1 MTMTTCNIPARTFT
15 KQRPSVF
22 RMITQIVATQSQR
35 RALRKLDVDA
45 LRDIG
50 LTYVDAKTEA
60 GRPFWDVPTT
70 WRR

>member
-1 MTMTTCNIPARTFT
+1 MTMTTCNAPARTFT

-22 RMITQIVATQSQR
+22 RMMTQILATQSQR
-35 RALRKLDVDA
+35 RALRKLDTDA

-50 LTYVDAKTEA
+50 LTYDDAKTEA
-60 GRPFWDVPTT
+60 DRPFWDVPTT